1 MRSGERSCQLSSISR
16 TQAPFDES
24 TSEGNRRHSRFALP
38 QSGFHGPYLDVYVK
52 SPSRRSYMSG
62 IVGNRTQRWGDE
74 DMQEVAIH
82 QDTAVSPLQF
92 AQQVNLGTRLRLH
105 AVYTL

>member
-1 MRSGERSCQLSSISR
+1 
-16 TQAPFDES
+16 
-24 TSEGNRRHSRFALP
+24 
-38 QSGFHGPYLDVYVK
+38 
-52 SPSRRSYMSG
+52 MSG

-82 QDTAVSPLQF
+82 QDTAVGPLRF
-92 AQQVNLGTRLRLH
+92 AQQVDLGTRLRLH